1 MRGTILKRGKKWSI
15 VVDIGKDIK
24 GKRKQKWFSGFRT
37 RKEAE
42 SELTKIL
49 HQLENNIFIN
59 PDKMNLAEYL
69 RQWSADYVA
78 VNLAPTTRQGYKV
91 NIEGHIIP
99 HIGHIPLQKLQP
111 MHIQRFYKE
120 KMENGRLDGKGGLSA
135 KTVMY
140 IHRVL
145 REALSHAV
153 KQQIIPR
160 NVADFV
166 EVPKLKKYHATVL
179 NEDGVHTLLE
189 AFKDTNLYIPVLLG
203 VGVGLRRG
211 EALGLQW
218 KDIDSKNKTIH
229 ISRSLLPTEQGLIF
243 HVTKT
248 EGSNRVIVVS
258 NTIINLLNEVQ
269 KQQEEN
275 KNILGEA
282 YNNND
287 LITCWDDG
295 SPINPAT
302 FSQYFGRTLKK
313 NNLPHIRFHDL
324 RHTNATLML
333 KQKVSA
339 KVASQRLGHSTI
351 GITLDLYSHVLMEM
365 QEEAADKLEDIIF
378 KKN

>member
-37 RKEAE
+37 KKEAE

-78 VNLAPTTRQGYKV
+78 INLAPTTRQGYKV

-99 HIGHIPLQKLQP
+99 HLGHIPLQKLQP
-111 MHIQRFYKE
+111 MHIQGFYKE
-120 KMENGRLDGKGGLSA
+120 KIENGRLDGKGGLSA

-166 EVPKLKKYHATVL
+166 EVPKLKKYRATVL
-179 NEDGVHTLLE
+179 DEKGVQSLLE
-189 AFKDTNLYIPVLLG
+189 TFKNTNYYIAVLLG

-218 KDIDSKNKTIH
+218 KDIDFENKTIQ
-229 ISRSLLPTEQGLIF
+229 INRSLLPTENGLIF
-243 HVTKT
+243 HDPKT
-248 EGSNRVIVVS
+248 EGSNRIIVVS
-258 NTIINLLNEVQ
+258 NTIINMLLVAKE
-269 KQQEEN
+269 QQE
-275 KNILGEA
+275 KSKKILGEA
-282 YNNND
+282 YNDID
-287 LITCWDDG
+287 LVTCWDDG
-295 SPINPAT
+295 SPINPTT
-302 FSQYFGRTLKK
+302 FSQSFGRTLQKHK
-313 NNLPHIRFHDL
+313 LPHIRFHDL
-324 RHTNATLML
+324 RHTNATMML

-339 KVASQRLGHSTI
+339 KVASERLGHSTV
-351 GITLDLYSHVLMEM
+351 GITLDLYSHVLKEM
-365 QEEAADKLEDIIF
+365 QEEAAAKLEDIIF
-378 KKN
+378 KRE

>member
-37 RKEAE
+37 KKEAE

-59 PDKMNLAEYL
+59 PDKMTLAEYL

-78 VNLAPTTRQGYKV
+78 INLAPTTRQGYKV

-99 HIGHIPLQKLQP
+99 HLGHIPLQKLQP
-111 MHIQRFYKE
+111 MHIQGFYKE
-120 KMENGRLDGKGGLSA
+120 KIENGRLDGKGGLSA

-166 EVPKLKKYHATVL
+166 EVPKLKKYRATVL
-179 NEDGVHTLLE
+179 NEDGVQLLLE
-189 AFKDTNLYIPVLLG
+189 TFKNTNYYIAVLLG

-218 KDIDSKNKTIH
+218 KDIDFENKTIQ
-229 ISRSLLPTEQGLIF
+229 INRSLLPTEKGLIF
-243 HVTKT
+243 HDPKT
-248 EGSNRVIVVS
+248 EGSNRIIVVS
-258 NTIINLLNEVQ
+258 NTIINMLLVAKE
-269 KQQEEN
+269 QQE
-275 KNILGEA
+275 KSKKILGEA
-282 YNNND
+282 YNDID
-287 LITCWDDG
+287 LVTCWDDG
-295 SPINPAT
+295 SPINPTT
-302 FSQYFGRTLKK
+302 FSQSFGRTLKR
-313 NNLPHIRFHDL
+313 NQLPHIRFHDL
-324 RHTNATLML
+324 RHTNATMML

-339 KVASQRLGHSTI
+339 KVASERLGHSTI
-351 GITLDLYSHVLMEM
+351 GITLDLYSHVLKEM
-365 QEEAADKLEDIIF
+365 QEEAANKLEELIF
-378 KKN
+378 MK